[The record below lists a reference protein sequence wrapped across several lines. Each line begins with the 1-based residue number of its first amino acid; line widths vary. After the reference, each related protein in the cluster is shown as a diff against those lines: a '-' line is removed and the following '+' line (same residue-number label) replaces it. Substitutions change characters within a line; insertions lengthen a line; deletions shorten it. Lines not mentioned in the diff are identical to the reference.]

1 MRLDVTEGGFHGVRG
16 SIDTS
21 AISRARTTRH
31 PVHLR
36 LPMASKLT
44 HLSLQQFRW
53 VVAYNNQLCWTQV
66 RRSARVA
73 EPNAASIRWLLRAV
87 DVQFAPASMASRL

>member
-1 MRLDVTEGGFHGVRG
+1 MAFAAQ
-16 SIDTS
+16 SILQRSPAHARQDT
-21 AISRARTTRH
+21 

-36 LPMASKLT
+36 LTMASKLT